1 MYCNVLVTKPFDH
14 TFTYKIGHGQN
25 LKVGNVVSVPF
36 GKKKGSFCKKGKV
49 LLKTGKVPF
58 CQKERFFL
66 DTGKVPSK
74 SQMNEE
80 PFLF

>member
-1 MYCNVLVTKPFDH
+1 MLQKAYQYLAGGSGLQGK
-14 TFTYKIGHGQN
+14 
-25 LKVGNVVSVPF
+25 VPF